1 MTFEDIIWLVTFAV
15 ILYAVVPLMREMW
28 QAMREK
34 MIEMEEEEDNDS
46 NPTQH

>member
-28 QAMREK
+28 QDMREK
-34 MIEMEEEEDNDS
+34 MGELEEEKEEEDND
-46 NPTQH
+46 

>member
-28 QAMREK
+28 QDMREK
-34 MIEMEEEEDNDS
+34 MREEMEEEEEK
-46 NPTQH
+46 

>member
-15 ILYAVVPLMREMW
+15 ILYTVVPLMREMW

-34 MIEMEEEEDNDS
+34 MREEMEEEEDNDS
-46 NPTQH
+46 NR